1 MAQPKDI
8 FCVIMAG
15 GVGSRFWPMS
25 RQSHPKQ
32 FLDVLGTGKTLLQQ
46 TVERFLPLIPLERI
60 IIVTNK
66 AYETLVHE
74 QIPGLNTDQVL
85 LEPARRNTAPCL
97 AYAAH
102 KIQLKNPNA
111 LLVVAPSDH
120 LILKETVF
128 IEHLKSAFDFSAEND
143 ALLTMGI
150 RPGRPDTGYGYIQF
164 TDDPDLPYN
173 SQVKKVKTFTEKPNL
188 ELAKSFVASGEFL
201 WNAGIFIWSLQSLMK
216 AMENYMPD
224 VNQLFA
230 AGKTYYYTT
239 QEQAY
244 IEQAY
249 ARCTN
254 ISIDYGIMEKAPNVY
269 VIPSDFGWSDLG
281 TWGSLYENSPKDKHG
296 NTVIGKNVM
305 LYNSNQ
311 CIINVPHEK
320 LVAIQGLE
328 GYIVA
333 ESDDILLICKKD
345 EEQEIRQIVN
355 NVKADKGEAFV

>member
-1 MAQPKDI
+1 MNENHYA
-8 FCVIMAG
+8 VIMAG

-25 RQSHPKQ
+25 KTATPKQ
-32 FLDVLGTGKTLLQQ
+32 FLDILGTGETLIRQ
-46 TVERFLPLIPLERI
+46 TFTRLSKICPIPNI
-60 IIVTNK
+60 YIVTSKMYKN
-66 AYETLVHE
+66 LVLE
-74 QIPGLNTDQVL
+74 QLPEMRSFAHNILC
-85 LEPARRNTAPCL
+85 EPVRRNTAPCI
-97 AYAAH
+97 AYASA
-102 KIQLKNPNA
+102 KIMKINPNA
-111 LLVVAPSDH
+111 KIIVAPSDH
-120 LILKETVF
+120 IIMKENIFLEVVNAAMEEVAKKDCLMT
-128 IEHLKSAFDFSAEND
+128 L
-143 ALLTMGI
+143 GI
-150 RPGRPDTGYGYIQF
+150 TPSRPDTGYGYIQI
-164 TDDPDLPYN
+164 DDTEDKKLT
-173 SQVKKVKTFTEKPNL
+173 KDIFKVKTFTEKPNL